1 MKDELYDSFV
11 IDFFNI
17 FYKLFEQPKYLI
29 ILSKYKLLISQII
42 IFWKFYNFLNWTTSN
57 IRSFSKF
64 VNIANWEIG

>member
-1 MKDELYDSFV
+1 MMKDELYDSFV

-42 IFWKFYNFLNWTTSN
+42 IF
-57 IRSFSKF
+57 
-64 VNIANWEIG
+64 